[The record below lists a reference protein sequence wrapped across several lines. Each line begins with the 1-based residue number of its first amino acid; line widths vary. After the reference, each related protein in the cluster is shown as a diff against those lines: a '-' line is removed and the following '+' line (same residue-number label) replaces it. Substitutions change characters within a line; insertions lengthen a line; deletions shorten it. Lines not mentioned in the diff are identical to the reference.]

1 MSRAKGNRT
10 RNKCVRSYAGKDWD
24 VEIVEKTGRF
34 VKIKDL
40 YGLFDLIAI
49 KGTQVLFI
57 QVKTNKPATQ
67 QPYIDWAEA
76 HCNESIRCICW
87 TWYDHKGE
95 RIQEYM
101 PDGTIKETDNRK

>member
-10 RNKCVRSYAGKDWD
+10 RNKCIRFYSKKDWD
-24 VEIVEKTGRF
+24 VEIVEKTGRY

-49 KGTQVLFI
+49 KGTTIAFI
-57 QVKTNKPATQ
+57 QVKTNKPAVQ
-67 QPYIDWAEA
+67 QPYIDWAKE
-76 HCNESIRCICW
+76 HCCENIKCICW
-87 TWYDHKGE
+87 TWYDHKGP

-101 PDGTIKETDNRK
+101 QDGTINETDKR